1 MSRSV
6 DIREL
11 PAAEARAAAP
21 GLAAVLVDCI
31 DGGASVNFMAGYS
44 QEEGEAFFAALADE
58 VASGAAVLIAAS
70 IDGRI
75 VGTVNLGLNTPPN
88 QPHRAEVRK
97 MLVHRDARGRGVG
110 AALLEAAEAAASR
123 LGRRL
128 LVLDTVLGMEGE
140 RLYLRQGWTRVGA
153 IPDYAFMPGGGM
165 CSTVVFYKQL
175 VR

>member
-1 MSRSV
+1 M
-6 DIREL
+6 
-11 PAAEARAAAP
+11 
-21 GLAAVLVDCI
+21 

-44 QEEGEAFFAALADE
+44 QVEGEAFFTALADE
-58 VASGAAVLIAAS
+58 VAGGAAVLISAS
-70 IDGRI
+70 LDGRI

-97 MLVHRDARGRGVG
+97 MLVHRDARGRGIG
-110 AALLEAAEAAASR
+110 AGLLESAEAAAAR

-140 RLYLRQGWTRVGA
+140 RLYLRQGWTRVGV
-153 IPDYAFMPGGGM
+153 IPDYAFMPDGGL

-175 VR
+175 EG